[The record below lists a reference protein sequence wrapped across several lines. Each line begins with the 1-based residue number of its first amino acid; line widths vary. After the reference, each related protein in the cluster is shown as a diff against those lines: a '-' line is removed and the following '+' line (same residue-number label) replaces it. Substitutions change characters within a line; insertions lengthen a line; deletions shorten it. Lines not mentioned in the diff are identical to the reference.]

1 MSFSNRYFAVTLLV
15 ACGGGQTPA
24 ETTPETEAPENQATP
39 EVAEVEAAG
48 TSLEFAAVQGE
59 QPVSGDAVVEV
70 PAGWTMARD
79 GDDTHFRPR
88 DGGIHIAVTSQELI
102 EPFDPEDQQR
112 IAAFAMNV
120 WRRLDPTFRRQPL
133 GVRVVPGTA
142 WDFLAQIHFDAG
154 ANGDAAFIAVV
165 AVHGTRAYVSI
176 LDGNMDALARRGADA
191 NVLIG
196 SLRPEGY
203 EDQDWASLEAQS
215 IDDDK
220 LASLRASIE
229 TLREAE
235 HIPGAAV
242 LVTRAN
248 EVLLSEGFGLR
259 ASGGRA
265 AVTDRTVF
273 MIGSATK
280 PFVSLL
286 AARLVAD
293 GRTTWETP
301 VHDILPSFGLADET
315 ATSALQLRHTLC
327 ACTGFPRRD
336 LEFIFEYSGA
346 GSEQC
351 LNTLRTLAPTTG
363 FGETF
368 QYSNQLVALG
378 GYALG
383 RVSDARRPLDA
394 AFARALDREVLRPLG
409 MRNTTLS
416 MSRARRGDHASPHA
430 SNLAGEV
437 ISVPFEVEGA
447 IESVGPAGAL
457 WSNLR
462 DLGKYV
468 QMELRGGVA
477 ERERRFL
484 EEEALMLRREPGV
497 AAGNDMT
504 YGLGLFRYDL
514 HGLIGFGHMGNTL
527 GFTSDV
533 IFFPSL
539 DLAVVTLA
547 NAANANGF
555 TESVRALVLEMALG
569 VELNPLDAAAG
580 RRRFRDQALAAA
592 REGIRP
598 PTSAEAASM
607 VGTYRSEDLGEIS
620 ITVGED
626 GELVLDAGEWRTPLA
641 LSAEEGGG
649 LQWVFR
655 QAPLAGLPI
664 LQEGN
669 ALRIPFPQANYQFD
683 RVVAEPNSND

>member
-1 MSFSNRYFAVTLLV
+1 MRFSNRYFALALLV
-15 ACGGGQTPA
+15 GCGGGQAPV
-24 ETTPETEAPENQATP
+24 ETTPEPETEEPAPAATR
-39 EVAEVEAAG
+39 EVEAEDS
-48 TSLEFAAVQGE
+48 TLEFAAAEGAQA
-59 QPVSGDAVVEV
+59 VSGDAVVEV

-79 GDDTHFRPR
+79 GEDAHFRPR
-88 DGGIHIAVTSQELI
+88 DGGIHIAITSQELI

-154 ANGDAAFIAVV
+154 ASGDAAFIAVL

-203 EDQDWASLEAQS
+203 EEQDWASLEAQS
-215 IDDDK
+215 IDEEK
-220 LASLRASIE
+220 LATLRASIE

-242 LVTRAN
+242 LVTRAD
-248 EVLLSEGFGLR
+248 EVLLSEGFGTR
-259 ASGGRA
+259 AAGGRA

-286 AARLVAD
+286 AARLIAA

-301 VHDILPSFGLADET
+301 VHDILPSFGLADEE
-315 ATSALQLRHTLC
+315 ATVALQLRHTLC

-351 LNTLRTLAPTTG
+351 LRTLSTLAPTTG

-394 AFARALDREVLRPLG
+394 AFSRALDREVLRPLG

-430 SNLAGEV
+430 SNLDGEM
-437 ISVPFEVEGA
+437 IPVPFEVEEA

-468 QMELRGGVA
+468 QMELRGGVGD
-477 ERERRFL
+477 RNRRFL
-484 EEEALMLRREPGV
+484 EEEALVVRREAGV
-497 AAGNDMT
+497 AAGNDVT

-514 HGLIGFGHMGNTL
+514 NGLIAFGHGGNTL

-539 DLAVVTLA
+539 DLAIVTLT

-569 VELNPLDAAAG
+569 VELNPIDAAAG

-598 PTSAEAASM
+598 PTSAESASM
-607 VGTYRSEDLGEIS
+607 VGTYRSTDLGEI
-620 ITVGED
+620 TVRVGED
-626 GELVLDAGEWRTPLA
+626 GELILDAGEWSTPLA

-655 QAPLAGLPI
+655 EAPLAGLPI

-683 RVVAEPNSND
+683 RVVSE

>member
-1 MSFSNRYFAVTLLV
+1 MRIFSQYSALALLL
-15 ACGGGQTPA
+15 ACGGGQAPA
-24 ETTPETEAPENQATP
+24 ETTPEPEEEAPPRAA
-39 EVAEVEAAG
+39 AEVEADAP
-48 TSLEFAAVQGE
+48 TLEFASVEGTQT
-59 QPVSGDAVVEV
+59 VSGDAEVEV
-70 PAGWTMARD
+70 PAGWTMARA
-79 GDDTHFRPR
+79 GDVTHFRPG
-88 DGGIHIAVTSQELI
+88 DGGIHIAITSQDVV
-102 EPFDPEDQQR
+102 EPFDPEDQRR
-112 IAAFAMNV
+112 IAAFCMGV
-120 WRRLDPTFRRQPL
+120 WRRLDPTFQRQPL

-154 ANGDAAFIAVV
+154 ANGDAAFIAVL
-165 AVHGTRAYVSI
+165 AVLGTRAYVSI
-176 LDGNMDALARRGADA
+176 LDGNVDALARRGADA

-196 SLRPEGY
+196 SLRPQGY
-203 EDQDWASLEAQS
+203 EEQDWASLEAQS

-220 LASLRASIE
+220 IASLRASIE

-242 LVTRAN
+242 LVARAN

-259 ASGGRA
+259 AAGGRA
-265 AVTDRTVF
+265 AVSDRTLF

-280 PFVSLL
+280 PLVSLL

-301 VHDILPSFGLADET
+301 VHDILPSFALADEA
-315 ATSALQLRHTLC
+315 ATTALQLRHTLC

-346 GSEQC
+346 GSENC

-394 AFARALDREVLRPLG
+394 AFSRALDREVLRPLG

-416 MSRARRGDHASPHA
+416 MSRARRGEHASPHA
-430 SNLAGEV
+430 SNLDGDTIA
-437 ISVPFEVEGA
+437 VPFEVEGA

-477 ERERRFL
+477 DRDRRFL
-484 EEEALMLRREPGV
+484 EEEALLVRREAGV
-497 AAGNDMT
+497 AAGNDVT

-514 HGLIGFGHMGNTL
+514 HGIIAFGHGGNTL

-533 IFFPSL
+533 VFIPSL
-539 DLAVVTLA
+539 DLAIVTLA

-580 RRRFRDQALAAA
+580 RRRFRDQALTAA
-592 REGIRP
+592 REGLRP

-607 VGTYRSEDLGEIS
+607 VGTYRSTDLGEIT
-620 ITVGED
+620 IRVGED
-626 GELVLDAGEWRTPLA
+626 GELILDAGEWSTPLA

-649 LQWVFR
+649 LQWLIR
-655 QAPLAGLPI
+655 EAPLAGLPI

-683 RVVAEPNSND
+683 RVVAE

>member
-1 MSFSNRYFAVTLLV
+1 MGKNPMRLFSPYSTLALLL
-15 ACGGGQTPA
+15 ACGGGQAPA
-24 ETTPETEAPENQATP
+24 ETTPQPEEETPPTATAPE
-39 EVAEVEAAG
+39 AEV
-48 TSLEFAAVQGE
+48 SPLEFVAVQGTQGVNGNAE
-59 QPVSGDAVVEV
+59 VEV
-70 PAGWTMARD
+70 PAGWTMARAED
-79 GDDTHFRPR
+79 ATHFRPP
-88 DGGIHIAVTSQELI
+88 DGGIHIAIASQEI
-102 EPFDPEDQQR
+102 VEPFDPEDQVR
-112 IAAFAMNV
+112 MVAFCAGI

-142 WDFLAQIHFDAG
+142 WDLLAQVHFDAG
-154 ANGDAAFIAVV
+154 ANGDAAFIAVL

-176 LDGNMDALARRGADA
+176 LDGNLDALARRGADA

-203 EDQDWASLEAQS
+203 EDQDWAALEAQTV
-215 IDDDK
+215 DDGK
-220 LASLRASIE
+220 LASLRAAIE

-248 EVLLSEGFGLR
+248 EVLFSEGFGLR
-259 ASGGRA
+259 ATGGQA
-265 AVTDRTVF
+265 AVSDRTLF

-286 AARLVAD
+286 AARLIAD
-293 GRTTWETP
+293 GQTTWETP
-301 VHDILPSFGLADET
+301 VHDILPSFALADEAAT
-315 ATSALQLRHTLC
+315 AALQLRHTLC

-336 LEFIFEYSGA
+336 LEFIFEYPSAGA
-346 GSEQC
+346 GSDQC

-394 AFARALDREVLRPLG
+394 AFSRALDREVLRPLG

-416 MSRARRGDHASPHA
+416 MARARRGDHASPHA
-430 SNLAGEV
+430 SNLDGET
-437 ISVPFEVEGA
+437 IQVPFEVERA
-447 IESVGPAGAL
+447 VESVGPAGAL

-462 DLGKYV
+462 DLSKYV

-477 ERERRFL
+477 DGDRRFL
-484 EEEALMLRREPGV
+484 EEDALMVRRESGV
-497 AAGNDMT
+497 AAGSDVT

-514 HGLIGFGHMGNTL
+514 NGLIAFGHGGNTL

-533 IFFPSL
+533 IFFPTL

-555 TESVRALVLEMALG
+555 TESVRALVLEMAIG

-592 REGIRP
+592 RAGIRT
-598 PTSAEAASM
+598 PTSAETASM
-607 VGTYRSEDLGEIS
+607 VGTYRSADLGEIT
-620 ITVGED
+620 IRVGDD
-626 GELVLDAGEWRTPLA
+626 GELVLDAGEWSTPLA

-649 LQWVFR
+649 FQWVLR
-655 QAPLAGLPI
+655 EAPLAGLPI

-683 RVVAEPNSND
+683 RVVAE

>member
-1 MSFSNRYFAVTLLV
+1 MSFSDRYFALALLV
-15 ACGGGQTPA
+15 ACGGGQGPV
-24 ETTPETEAPENQATP
+24 ETTPEPETEDPTPAATQ
-39 EVAEVEAAG
+39 EVEAEDSA
-48 TSLEFAAVQGE
+48 LEFASAQGA

-70 PAGWTMARD
+70 PAGWTMARN
-79 GDDTHFRPR
+79 GEDTHFRPR
-88 DGGIHIAVTSQELI
+88 DGGIHIAITSQELI

-154 ANGDAAFIAVV
+154 AAGDAAFIAVV

-176 LDGNMDALARRGADA
+176 LDGHMDALARRGADA

-203 EDQDWASLEAQS
+203 EEQDWASLEAQS
-215 IDDDK
+215 IDDEK
-220 LASLRASIE
+220 IAALRASIE

-235 HIPGAAV
+235 QVPGAAV
-242 LVTRAN
+242 LVTRAD

-259 ASGGRA
+259 AADGRA
-265 AVTDRTVF
+265 TVTDRTLF

-286 AARLVAD
+286 AARLVAE

-301 VHDILPSFGLADET
+301 VHDILPSFGLADEAAT
-315 ATSALQLRHTLC
+315 AALQLRHTLC

-346 GSEQC
+346 GSDQC

-394 AFARALDREVLRPLG
+394 AFSRALDREVLRPLG

-430 SNLAGEV
+430 SNLDGETMA
-437 ISVPFEVEGA
+437 VPFAVEGA

-477 ERERRFL
+477 DRERRFI
-484 EEEALMLRREPGV
+484 EEEALMVRREPGV
-497 AAGNDMT
+497 AAGNDVT

-514 HGLIGFGHMGNTL
+514 HGLIAFGHGGNTL

-539 DLAVVTLA
+539 DLAIVTLA

-598 PTSAEAASM
+598 PTSAESASM
-607 VGTYRSEDLGEIS
+607 VGTYRSPDLGEIT
-620 ITVGED
+620 IAVGED
-626 GELVLDAGEWRTPLA
+626 GELILDAGEWRTPLA

-683 RVVAEPNSND
+683 RVAAE